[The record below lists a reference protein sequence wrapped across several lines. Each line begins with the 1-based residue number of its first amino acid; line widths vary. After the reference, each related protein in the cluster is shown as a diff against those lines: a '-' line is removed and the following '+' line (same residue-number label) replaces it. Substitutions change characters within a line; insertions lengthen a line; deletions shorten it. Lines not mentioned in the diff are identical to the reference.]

1 MRNPRVYVGT
11 WNKYNNGSIAGG
23 WINLN
28 DCKDYEEFLSKC
40 RKLHKRERDPEYMV
54 QDCEGFPDGLN
65 CGDWLSEE
73 DFNDIKEA
81 CKEEAA
87 EALSFADA
95 LRAVLCGKATQEQ
108 KAKVNDKALL
118 DEYMK
123 EWEKVWPGDKRML
136 DYEREKFSYAVRL
149 ENGGIVYFEKPS
161 IKTAFCFGYST
172 CGQGAEYEEA
182 NEACRK
188 ADSEEYFLKANLN
201 PYDEEIKALECNCE
215 YDHENGERNYQY
227 DGRVWYLQRQ
237 EYNSQTA
244 LLNLYKFCACDE
256 WDMRNY
262 PFRYKEGNYTKM
274 SDADRKTII
283 AAAKHERDKFEKR
296 LHTYLKRYGTSKL
309 RTWTYWVD
317 E

>member
-73 DFNDIKEA
+73 DFNDVKEA

-87 EALSFADA
+87 EELSFADA

-149 ENGGIVYFEKPS
+149 ENGGIVYFEKQS
-161 IKTAFCFGYST
+161 IKTEFCFGYST

-201 PYDEEIKALECNCE
+201 DTDELIRALEVNCE
-215 YDHENGERNYQY
+215 YPEGEYNHYY
-227 DGRVWYLQRQ
+227 DGLTWYLVRQ
-237 EYNSQTA
+237 TYCSQTA
-244 LLNLYKFCACDE
+244 PLNLWAFHAYRQWSVE
-256 WDMRNY
+256 SEPWRY
-262 PFRYKEGNYTKM
+262 PNELTKM
-274 SDADRKTII
+274 SDADRKTIL
-283 AAAKHERDKFEKR
+283 AAAKHEREKFEKR